1 MRRRAFLAEWV
12 ARMKPQ
18 KPRTSLGVVGVVG
31 ALALRGE
38 TTGKTLAEEEV
49 DPGVAGGSLSSV
61 SDGELQK
68 NC

>member
-1 MRRRAFLAEWV
+1 MGCKDERTKAWCGSCVDRAGSCERGW
-12 ARMKPQ
+12 
-18 KPRTSLGVVGVVG
+18 
-31 ALALRGE
+31 ALRGE

-49 DPGVAGGSLSSV
+49 DPGVAGGSLFSV

>member
-1 MRRRAFLAEWV
+1 MGCKDECTKAWCGSCVDKTGSCGRGW
-12 ARMKPQ
+12 
-18 KPRTSLGVVGVVG
+18 
-31 ALALRGE
+31 ALRGE
-38 TTGKTLAEEEV
+38 TTRKTLAEEEV